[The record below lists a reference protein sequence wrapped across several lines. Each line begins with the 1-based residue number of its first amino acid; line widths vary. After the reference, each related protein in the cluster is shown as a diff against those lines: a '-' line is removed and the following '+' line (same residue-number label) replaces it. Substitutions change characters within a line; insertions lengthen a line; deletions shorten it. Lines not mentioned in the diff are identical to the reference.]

1 MCTKLRTVLLKEYS
15 LASGRRV
22 NLTSCKVVALLVGR
36 HIPGP
41 GVAADDADGAPELV
55 WLLAADVMLKPFHPM
70 WRKMKPDGGSAGF
83 ELSLS
88 EDGAHLA
95 SPDDTIFLPT
105 MGRASRDGRLVSS
118 SPQLAS
124 GLLCFLKHSTLVH
137 CSALCSH
144 EGFGCGL

>member
-95 SPDDTIFLPT
+95 SPDDTIFLADD
-105 MGRASRDGRLVSS
+105 GQSLSRWEVGEL
-118 SPQLAS
+118 LAPAREWS
-124 GLLCFLKHSTLVH
+124 VVLF
-137 CSALCSH
+137 
-144 EGFGCGL
+144 